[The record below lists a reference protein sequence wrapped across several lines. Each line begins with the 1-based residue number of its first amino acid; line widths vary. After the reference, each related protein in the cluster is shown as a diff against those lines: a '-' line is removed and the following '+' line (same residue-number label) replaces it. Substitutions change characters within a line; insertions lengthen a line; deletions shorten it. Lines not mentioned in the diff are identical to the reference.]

1 MKYIAQT
8 ISYILHPML
17 MPLYILF
24 FIFNNNTLFAYIPWG
39 VKLYCYLVT
48 VFALLIMPVIS
59 LPLFKHFRLI
69 RSYELNDKQERVY
82 PILVAGAFAF
92 VGGLP
97 VTCGLTY
104 NYTAVPGA
112 CFAFLGFWLLG
123 RIGYTNIVRQ
133 LYLVLII
140 LLSTFSVI
148 TFRWK
153 ISMHMTAIGGLCGF
167 LLVWGMNYQGDVRN
181 AFILFLLLSGI
192 LATSRLYLKKHTPL
206 QVYLGFLFGLFFVFG
221 ILL

>member
-82 PILVAGAFAF
+82 PILVAVA
-92 VGGLP
+92 
-97 VTCGLTY
+97 
-104 NYTAVPGA
+104 
-112 CFAFLGFWLLG
+112 FAFLGFWLLG

-181 AFILFLLLSGI
+181 AFILF
-192 LATSRLYLKKHTPL
+192 YFCFCP
-206 QVYLGFLFGLFFVFG
+206 VYWQLPVC
-221 ILL
+221 I

>member
-59 LPLFKHFRLI
+59 LPLFKYFRLI

-82 PILVAGAFAF
+82 PILVAVA
-92 VGGLP
+92 
-97 VTCGLTY
+97 
-104 NYTAVPGA
+104 
-112 CFAFLGFWLLG
+112 FAFLGFWLLG
-123 RIGYTNIVRQ
+123 RIGY
-133 LYLVLII
+133 
-140 LLSTFSVI
+140 SVI

>member
-8 ISYILHPML
+8 ISYVLHPML

-24 FIFNNNTLFAYIPWG
+24 FIFNSNTLFAYIPWG

-59 LPLFKHFRLI
+59 LPLFKYFRLI

-82 PILVAGAFAF
+82 PILVAVA
-92 VGGLP
+92 
-97 VTCGLTY
+97 
-104 NYTAVPGA
+104 
-112 CFAFLGFWLLG
+112 FAFLGFWLLG

-153 ISMHMTAIGGLCGF
+153 ISMHMTAIGALCGF
-167 LLVWGMNYQGDVRN
+167 VFILGMKYLGDVIN
-181 AFILFLLLSGI
+181 LLPLLILVSG
-192 LATSRLYLKKHTPL
+192 LVASARMNLKQHTPA
-206 QVYLGFLFGLFFVFG
+206 QVYVGYIYGAAAVVA
-221 ILL
+221 IMY

>member
-1 MKYIAQT
+1 M
-8 ISYILHPML
+8 
-17 MPLYILF
+17 
-24 FIFNNNTLFAYIPWG
+24 
-39 VKLYCYLVT
+39 T

-82 PILVAGAFAF
+82 PILVAVA
-92 VGGLP
+92 
-97 VTCGLTY
+97 
-104 NYTAVPGA
+104 
-112 CFAFLGFWLLG
+112 FAFLGFWLLG

-206 QVYLGFLFGLFFVFG
+206 QVYLGFCSVCFCIWNPFIGQLTLWTQISCRSVIFRYSSRAAFASFSVGKLSMLTRYLWEELINVAG
-221 ILL
+221 

>member
-1 MKYIAQT
+1 M
-8 ISYILHPML
+8 
-17 MPLYILF
+17 
-24 FIFNNNTLFAYIPWG
+24 FAYIPWG

-82 PILVAGAFAF
+82 PILVG
-92 VGGLP
+92 
-97 VTCGLTY
+97 CGLCLFRFLAVGTY
-104 NYTAVPGA
+104 RLYKYRKAAIPGVD
-112 CFAFLGFWLLG
+112 
-123 RIGYTNIVRQ
+123 Y
-133 LYLVLII
+133 

-192 LATSRLYLKKHTPL
+192 LATSRLYLKNTL
-206 QVYLGFLFGLFFVFG
+206 LCRFIWVFCSVCFCIWNPFIG
-221 ILL
+221 QLTL

>member
-82 PILVAGAFAF
+82 P
-92 VGGLP
+92 
-97 VTCGLTY
+97 
-104 NYTAVPGA
+104 
-112 CFAFLGFWLLG
+112 
-123 RIGYTNIVRQ
+123 NIVRQ

>member
-82 PILVAGAFAF
+82 PILVAAKECVLSDTNGK
-92 VGGLP
+92 LP
-97 VTCGLTY
+97 IYRTK
-104 NYTAVPGA
+104 A
-112 CFAFLGFWLLG
+112 
-123 RIGYTNIVRQ
+123 
-133 LYLVLII
+133 
-140 LLSTFSVI
+140 
-148 TFRWK
+148 K
-153 ISMHMTAIGGLCGF
+153 I
-167 LLVWGMNYQGDVRN
+167 
-181 AFILFLLLSGI
+181 
-192 LATSRLYLKKHTPL
+192 K
-206 QVYLGFLFGLFFVFG
+206 
-221 ILL
+221 

>member
-8 ISYILHPML
+8 ISYVLHPML

-24 FIFNNNTLFAYIPWG
+24 FIFNSNTLFAYIPWG

-59 LPLFKHFRLI
+59 LPLFKYFRLI

-82 PILVAGAFAF
+82 PILVAVA
-92 VGGLP
+92 
-97 VTCGLTY
+97 
-104 NYTAVPGA
+104 
-112 CFAFLGFWLLG
+112 FAFLGFWLLG

-181 AFILFLLLSGI
+181 A
-192 LATSRLYLKKHTPL
+192 L

>member
-48 VFALLIMPVIS
+48 AFALLIMPVIS

-82 PILVAGAFAF
+82 PILVAVA
-92 VGGLP
+92 
-97 VTCGLTY
+97 
-104 NYTAVPGA
+104 
-112 CFAFLGFWLLG
+112 FAFLGFWLLG

>member
-8 ISYILHPML
+8 ISYVLHPML

-24 FIFNNNTLFAYIPWG
+24 FIFNSNTLFAYIPWG

-59 LPLFKHFRLI
+59 LPLFKYFRLI
-69 RSYELNDKQERVY
+69 RSY
-82 PILVAGAFAF
+82 
-92 VGGLP
+92 
-97 VTCGLTY
+97 
-104 NYTAVPGA
+104 
-112 CFAFLGFWLLG
+112 
-123 RIGYTNIVRQ
+123 GYTNIVRQ

>member
-24 FIFNNNTLFAYIPWG
+24 FIFNSNTLFAYIPWG

-82 PILVAGAFAF
+82 PILVAVA
-92 VGGLP
+92 
-97 VTCGLTY
+97 
-104 NYTAVPGA
+104 
-112 CFAFLGFWLLG
+112 FAFLGFWLLG

-140 LLSTFSVI
+140 LLSTFEKTHS
-148 TFRWK
+148 F
-153 ISMHMTAIGGLCGF
+153 AG
-167 LLVWGMNYQGDVRN
+167 
-181 AFILFLLLSGI
+181 LSG
-192 LATSRLYLKKHTPL
+192 
-206 QVYLGFLFGLFFVFG
+206 FFVRFVFCIWNPFIG
-221 ILL
+221 QLTL

>member
-1 MKYIAQT
+1 MFEKCKRLVKAHWDVVTYLIFGVLTTVVNYAVYLPCLNILGLSAAVSNCIA
-8 ISYILHPML
+8 
-17 MPLYILF
+17 
-24 FIFNNNTLFAYIPWG
+24 W
-39 VKLYCYLVT
+39 V
-48 VFALLIMPVIS
+48 
-59 LPLFKHFRLI
+59 
-69 RSYELNDKQERVY
+69 
-82 PILVAGAFAF
+82 VAVA
-92 VGGLP
+92 
-97 VTCGLTY
+97 
-104 NYTAVPGA
+104 
-112 CFAFLGFWLLG
+112 FAFLGFWLLG

>member
-8 ISYILHPML
+8 ISYVLHPML

-24 FIFNNNTLFAYIPWG
+24 FIFNSNTLFAYIPWG

-59 LPLFKHFRLI
+59 LPLFKYFRLI

-82 PILVAGAFAF
+82 PILVAVA
-92 VGGLP
+92 
-97 VTCGLTY
+97 
-104 NYTAVPGA
+104 
-112 CFAFLGFWLLG
+112 FAFLGFWLLG

-181 AFILFLLLSGI
+181 AFILFAFVRYIGNFPFVSEKTHSFAGLSG
-192 LATSRLYLKKHTPL
+192 
-206 QVYLGFLFGLFFVFG
+206 FFVRFVFCIWNPFIG
-221 ILL
+221 QLTL

>member
-82 PILVAGAFAF
+82 PILVAVAFAF
-92 VGGLP
+92 LAVGTYRLYKYRKAAIPGVDYFVVHFFSDYFPVEDQYAYDGYRWIMWFSAGL
-97 VTCGLTY
+97 
-104 NYTAVPGA
+104 
-112 CFAFLGFWLLG
+112 
-123 RIGYTNIVRQ
+123 
-133 LYLVLII
+133 
-140 LLSTFSVI
+140 
-148 TFRWK
+148 
-153 ISMHMTAIGGLCGF
+153 
-167 LLVWGMNYQGDVRN
+167 GDE
-181 AFILFLLLSGI
+181 LSGGR
-192 LATSRLYLKKHTPL
+192 A
-206 QVYLGFLFGLFFVFG
+206 
-221 ILL
+221 

>member
-1 MKYIAQT
+1 MIEKCKRLVKAHWDVVTYLIFGVLTTVVNYAVYLPCLNIFGLSAAVSNCIA
-8 ISYILHPML
+8 
-17 MPLYILF
+17 
-24 FIFNNNTLFAYIPWG
+24 W
-39 VKLYCYLVT
+39 V
-48 VFALLIMPVIS
+48 
-59 LPLFKHFRLI
+59 
-69 RSYELNDKQERVY
+69 
-82 PILVAGAFAF
+82 VAVA
-92 VGGLP
+92 
-97 VTCGLTY
+97 
-104 NYTAVPGA
+104 
-112 CFAFLGFWLLG
+112 FAFLGFWLLG

>member
-8 ISYILHPML
+8 ISYVLHPML

-24 FIFNNNTLFAYIPWG
+24 FIFNSNTLFAYIPWG

-59 LPLFKHFRLI
+59 LPLFKYFRLI

-82 PILVAGAFAF
+82 PILVAVA
-92 VGGLP
+92 
-97 VTCGLTY
+97 
-104 NYTAVPGA
+104 
-112 CFAFLGFWLLG
+112 FAFLGFWLLG

-153 ISMHMTAIGGLCGF
+153 ISMHM
-167 LLVWGMNYQGDVRN
+167 MNYQGDVRN

>member
-8 ISYILHPML
+8 ISYVLHPML

-24 FIFNNNTLFAYIPWG
+24 FIFNSNTLFAYIPWG

-59 LPLFKHFRLI
+59 LPLFKYFRLI

-82 PILVAGAFAF
+82 PILVAVA
-92 VGGLP
+92 
-97 VTCGLTY
+97 
-104 NYTAVPGA
+104 
-112 CFAFLGFWLLG
+112 FAFLGFWLLG

-140 LLSTFSVI
+140 LLS
-148 TFRWK
+148 
-153 ISMHMTAIGGLCGF
+153 
-167 LLVWGMNYQGDVRN
+167 
-181 AFILFLLLSGI
+181 
-192 LATSRLYLKKHTPL
+192 P
-206 QVYLGFLFGLFFVFG
+206 
-221 ILL
+221 

>member
-82 PILVAGAFAF
+82 PILVAVA
-92 VGGLP
+92 
-97 VTCGLTY
+97 
-104 NYTAVPGA
+104 
-112 CFAFLGFWLLG
+112 FAFLGFWLLG

-153 ISMHMTAIGGLCGF
+153 ISMHMTAIGALCGF
-167 LLVWGMNYQGDVRN
+167 VFILGMKYLGDVIN
-181 AFILFLLLSGI
+181 LLPLLILVSG
-192 LATSRLYLKKHTPL
+192 LVASARLYLKQHTPA
-206 QVYLGFLFGLFFVFG
+206 QVYVGYIYGAAAVVA
-221 ILL
+221 IMY